1 MRLQKS
7 NMINYTCAMSQIQ
20 VSIIKRREKPDD
32 ILRGKRKKVNQ
43 KRYGN
48 KTRDLSKTSLS
59 FEIQS
64 SSLVNHVD
72 GFAAVIRGGCD
83 AAALLSTFENY
94 VAAKEKSLF
103 RHYGLRGWTPVTH
116 NEGSSRAIHPMD
128 FCHDIIFARVSSAA
142 LTPEPDK

>member
-7 NMINYTCAMSQIQ
+7 NMMNDTCAMSQIQ

-64 SSLVNHVD
+64 STLVNHVD

-83 AAALLSTFENY
+83 AAALLSTFENH

-103 RHYGLRGWTPVTH
+103 RHYGLRRWTPVTH
-116 NEGSSRAIHPMD
+116 NKGSSRAIHPMD
-128 FCHDIIFARVSSAA
+128 FCHVVIFVRVLRATLA
-142 LTPEPDK
+142 FEPE